1 MENARWKSRV
11 SHEFERP
18 GPMYPRG
25 RCGML
30 LQRSDN
36 TVPVSLKF
44 ALGEE
49 FILTDVLPGQKS
61 LWALIERIFIHQ
73 SWRRER
79 NAIPT
84 V

>member
-11 SHEFERP
+11 SHEFERLSTKVSA
-18 GPMYPRG
+18 GTSW
-25 RCGML
+25 L
-30 LQRSDN
+30 LLRRSDN

-44 ALGEE
+44 AFGEE